1 MVEVLYS
8 AFMLCLLACL
18 SYYYLIESEQES
30 GMDRPDVI
38 LIPKTAHKDQAMV
51 IEYKISHD
59 ASDLP
64 SLAEEGLLQI
74 EAKGYATRATAHNH
88 VKKVLQICLAFSGKE
103 VVMKHQEVML

>member
-1 MVEVLYS
+1 MVAVRYS

-38 LIPKTAHKDQAMV
+38 LIPKTAHRDHAIV
-51 IEYKISHD
+51 LEYKVSKD

-74 EAKGYATRATAHNH
+74 ETKGYATRAKAHAH
-88 VKKVLQICLAFSGKE
+88 VKKVLEICLAFSGKE
-103 VVMKHQEVML
+103 VVMKHQEVTC